1 MPLLCD
7 CMTPDR
13 HGSHFTARNQEYVN
27 GLALRGCTSRGRPH
41 EPCVRQRTEG
51 AGHDR
56 AWGVF
61 ITRSRCS
68 QQTQGPPPP
77 GSMLVK
83 HPLTGHFTSESR
95 AACHQ
100 PQHDWPH
107 YDGCTSFGIGD
118 GPWITATAFLNDLS
132 ILQIRIAQFFFC
144 LSWPCATRRKI
155 LR

>member
-1 MPLLCD
+1 MVWL
-7 CMTPDR
+7 
-13 HGSHFTARNQEYVN
+13 SEAVQAE
-27 GLALRGCTSRGRPH
+27 
-41 EPCVRQRTEG
+41 
-51 AGHDR
+51 AGHTNR
-56 AWGVF
+56 VCGREQKGQAMTEPGAFSSPAAGAVNRRRVH
-61 ITRSRCS
+61 T
-68 QQTQGPPPP
+68 PPPP

-132 ILQIRIAQFFFC
+132 ILQIRIAQFFFR